1 MKAKTKEEEETEGR
15 RKKGREGRSCGDYV
29 DGSLTDCGAGGAW
42 LILRFFAPILL
53 LFLGTA
59 SRLDSVFFF
68 FSLFLYQDLCGFGLV
83 YLFWPCES
91 FFILFRSF
99 FFWYFFKDLLTSFRF
114 FLNMFRFFLPPFLKD
129 IFLASML
136 FSFSFKGISLISW
149 NSRPQDRLSLE
160 YIPLLFLLLPRIEVF
175 FLVSFRYLIF
185 SICILTL
192 FLYYFYSSLICIFF
206 IFTNVFFY
214 HFHCYYFFI
223 HFLCFR
229 IPFLSLFL
237 FFSFY
242 SLFSQYSLSSPFL
255 IAFLI
260 HSPLRFLSLFL
271 NPYSF
276 KKFLFILLIVSYPI
290 LFLILSLFP
299 FRYCI
304 SYSFSSSFLI
314 PFFYSFSSSFLPQT
328 ISPRQALIPAGVGHL
343 PGCNVE
349 VI

>member
-1 MKAKTKEEEETEGR
+1 M
-15 RKKGREGRSCGDYV
+15 
-29 DGSLTDCGAGGAW
+29 
-42 LILRFFAPILL
+42 
-53 LFLGTA
+53 
-59 SRLDSVFFF
+59 
-68 FSLFLYQDLCGFGLV
+68 
-83 YLFWPCES
+83 
-91 FFILFRSF
+91 
-99 FFWYFFKDLLTSFRF
+99 
-114 FLNMFRFFLPPFLKD
+114 
-129 IFLASML
+129 
-136 FSFSFKGISLISW
+136 
-149 NSRPQDRLSLE
+149 E
-160 YIPLLFLLLPRIEVF
+160 YIPLLFLLLPHIEVF

-192 FLYYFYSSLICIFF
+192 FLYYFYSSLLCIFF
-206 IFTNVFFY
+206 IFTNVFFTI
-214 HFHCYYFFI
+214 FIVTIFFI

-242 SLFSQYSLSSPFL
+242 SLFSYYSLSSPFL

-276 KKFLFILLIVSYPI
+276 LKFLFILLIVSYPI

-314 PFFYSFSSSFLPQT
+314 PFFFFLFFLLSSANYFPAPGPDPSWRWTLTRLQCGSDLKRKYCDIFFSFRLLDLLRLLLKTFSFDFL
-328 ISPRQALIPAGVGHL
+328 SFFFLVFCFPAVFL
-343 PGCNVE
+343 TREENKIYCLKSLRRYFLRTLCR
-349 VI
+349 ILM